1 MAKATVGRLE
11 KQSYEEFRIDADFGN
26 NMVEGEVLV
35 LGDSSSCCEVK
46 IWDKDGTETTSEMLD
61 ESTIAII
68 TGSESG
74 ITDAG
79 LQILVKGG
87 AETKSK
93 YKITFYGVTD
103 LTPPNRWEKDCQL
116 TIRELP

>member
-1 MAKATVGRLE
+1 MAKATVGKLE

-46 IWDKDGTETTSEMLD
+46 IWDKEGTETTDEMLD
-61 ESTIAII
+61 ESTTVLIA
-68 TGSESG
+68 GSESG

-79 LQILVKGG
+79 LQILLKGG
-87 AETKSK
+87 TEGKSK

-103 LTPPNRWEKDCQL
+103 LTPPNRWEKDASL
-116 TIRELP
+116 LVREL